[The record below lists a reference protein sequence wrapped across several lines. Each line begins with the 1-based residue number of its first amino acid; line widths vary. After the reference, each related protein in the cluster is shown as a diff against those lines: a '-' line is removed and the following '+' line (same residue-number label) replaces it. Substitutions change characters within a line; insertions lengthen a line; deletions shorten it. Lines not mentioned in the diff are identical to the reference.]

1 MNKDWQKQ
9 QTAENKSTKT
19 SATEWNQTLNYI
31 STVLTIIK
39 EILEILESYSKEL
52 DMVKNDKADLK
63 ITNEKMQQPKI
74 RAKIRPFCPEYS
86 RGRQKAENTG
96 KGKIQREKRILV
108 QITVHTQCTYL
119 HMIRVSEEVEKE

>member
-19 SATEWNQTLNYI
+19 SATEWNQTLNYV
-31 STVLTIIK
+31 STVFTIIK

-63 ITNEKMQQPKI
+63 ITN
-74 RAKIRPFCPEYS
+74 
-86 RGRQKAENTG
+86 
-96 KGKIQREKRILV
+96 
-108 QITVHTQCTYL
+108 
-119 HMIRVSEEVEKE
+119 